1 MKINRIIPPIILLL
15 VLVACMPQSKYKP
28 AEIELPE
35 DFRVA
40 IQKRQKDS
48 TEFVG
53 DSMIYR
59 IDSSM
64 LAWNHY
70 FKIEQMVELIEA
82 GLQNSFDVRE
92 AYKKVEIYHL
102 KFKQANMEF
111 LPSISGNLGGVN
123 YQYRSDNFY
132 SNPSSNWYNA
142 NGKESSSTMYNYQS
156 QNITGLNFSWEIDIW
171 GKIRSQRAE
180 DLYKYLAT
188 KEATNAI
195 KTQLVADV
203 SSGYINLLMLYA
215 QLYVAEKNYD
225 LSTRTLKMIEL
236 QYEAGNTTA
245 LAKQQTRAQML
256 MAKSYIP
263 SLKQLIAQQENELQF
278 LTGKLPSEIKVK
290 INDFESLFSS
300 IEKNYSVPL
309 SIVSYRT
316 DVKKAEY
323 ELWASNAAV
332 GVAQTRQYP
341 QLTIDLGL
349 GVNSMLARNWFNIPG
364 SLFGSIIGN
373 FTQPIFNKKRFKT
386 AFEQAKI
393 EREIK
398 EINLQ
403 KKVYGA
409 IMEISNVLTK
419 MNALDDQI
427 EIHVEQVENSLLTIN
442 QANLLFTSGYA
453 TYLEVINAQRVALE
467 SELKLIKLKEE
478 RLQMKIKLYKALGGG
493 W

>member
-1 MKINRIIPPIILLL
+1 MKINLLILVAL

-28 AEIELPE
+28 AEIEMPE

-40 IQKRQKDS
+40 VTAHERDS
-48 TEFVG
+48 QSFVG
-53 DSMIYR
+53 DSLIYK
-59 IDSSM
+59 IDSSR
-64 LAWNHY
+64 LAWTHY
-70 FKIEQMVELIEA
+70 FKEDQLIELIEA
-82 GLQNSFDVRE
+82 GLENNFDVRE
-92 AYKKVEIYHL
+92 ALKKVEIYHL

-111 LPSISGNLGGVN
+111 LPSINGTIANPN
-123 YQYRSDNFY
+123 YQYRSENFY
-132 SNPSSNWYNA
+132 SNPSGNWYN
-142 NGKESSSTMYNYQS
+142 NSGETPPGTLYNYTN
-156 QNITGLNFSWEIDIW
+156 QNITGLNFSWEIDVW

-180 DLYKYLAT
+180 DMYKYLAT

-195 KTQLVADV
+195 KTQIVTDI

-215 QLYVAEKNYD
+215 QLHVAEKNFD
-225 LSTRTLKMIEL
+225 LSERTLKMVEL

-256 MAKSYIP
+256 MAKSFIP
-263 SLKQLIAQQENELQF
+263 SLKQAISQQENELQF
-278 LTGKLPSEIKVK
+278 LTGKLPSDIKLK
-290 INDFESLFSS
+290 MADFEAQFNSM
-300 IEKNYSVPL
+300 ERNYEVPMD
-309 SIVSYRT
+309 IVRYRT
-316 DVKKAEY
+316 DVRKAEH
-323 ELWASNAAV
+323 ELWAANAAV

-341 QLTIDLGL
+341 QLTIDLGF

-364 SLFGSIIGN
+364 SLFGSVIAN
-373 FTQPIFNKKRFKT
+373 LTQPIFNKKRLKT
-386 AFEQAKI
+386 AFEQAKV

-398 EINLQ
+398 EIDLQ

-419 MNALDDQI
+419 MNALDEQI
-427 EIHVEQVENSLLTIN
+427 IIHQEQVENSHLTIN

-478 RLQMKIKLYKALGGG
+478 RLQMKIKMYKALGGG